1 MRRWVKVHV
10 VEGVPG
16 RLMDIETACHC
27 INNTSTLK

>member
-16 RLMDIETACHC
+16 GLMDIETELIALQLC
-27 INNTSTLK
+27 LLPK